1 MRYVMVALGL
11 ALLLAFVPGVNAQP
25 ELPLQ
30 VSIKYVGGGTN
41 AVTVSGTTV
50 PGTVVSVKG
59 ATKVVDRTGKFSLR
73 STLPVSLVAV
83 KDKHIRRLNLN
94 LPSGATKWL
103 SWLTVNANLT
113 QMKVAVTGALTIKDH
128 PTASVIVEHVE
139 AERTVQAGVTQGKFS
154 LGFPLVP
161 RVNTLNWK
169 LRYGFFSWNAPS
181 LTFTVQ

>member
-1 MRYVMVALGL
+1 MRYVMVAVGL
-11 ALLLAFVPGVNAQP
+11 AMLLSRVPVANAQP
-25 ELPLQ
+25 GLPLN
-30 VSIKYVGGGTN
+30 VSIKYAGGSGN
-41 AVTVSGTTV
+41 VVTVSGTTV

-59 ATKVVDRTGKFSLR
+59 ATKVVDKTGVFTFK

-83 KDKHIRRLNLN
+83 KDKHIRRLSLN

-103 SWLTVNANLT
+103 SWLTVNANVT
-113 QMKVAVTGALTIKDH
+113 QMKAAVTGALTITNH

-139 AERTVQAGVTQGKFS
+139 ADRTVETGITKGKFS

-161 RVNTLNWK
+161 RVNTLNWR
-169 LRYGFFSWNAPS
+169 LRYGLFSWTAPR

>member
-11 ALLLAFVPGVNAQP
+11 ALLLAFVPAVSAQP
-25 ELPLQ
+25 GLPLQ
-30 VSIKYVGGGTN
+30 VTVKYVGGGTN

-59 ATKVVDRTGKFSLR
+59 TSKVVDRTGKFSLR
-73 STLPVSLVAV
+73 SSLPVSLVAV

-113 QMKVAVTGALTIKDH
+113 QMKTTVAGALTIKDH
-128 PTASVIVEHVE
+128 PSASVIVEHVE
-139 AERTVQAGVTQGKFS
+139 ADKTVQAKVTQGKFS

-169 LRYGFFSWNAPS
+169 LRYGLLSWNAPS